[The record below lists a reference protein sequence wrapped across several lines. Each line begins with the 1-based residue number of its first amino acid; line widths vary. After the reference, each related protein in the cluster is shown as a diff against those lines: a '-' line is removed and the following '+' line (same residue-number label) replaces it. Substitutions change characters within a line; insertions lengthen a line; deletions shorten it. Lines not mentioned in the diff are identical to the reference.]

1 MYGLMISH
9 LHGEPPKTE
18 HAGMRVLANSPAG
31 QHDGLGEALL
41 QATDGLCGEL
51 AELRG
56 GQPVR
61 QPQPLQQVDVHEGV
75 HHHPERGL
83 ATGGWMMGGGRP
95 VPNLVGNDFLAPC
108 LPPAEGVK
116 MQALRKREFSR
127 DHSTAIPHL
136 GIVSG

>member
-41 QATDGLCGEL
+41 QAADGLCGEL

-61 QPQPLQQVDVHEGV
+61 QPQPLQEVDIHEGV

-83 ATGGWMMGGGRP
+83 ATGGWMMGGGAS
-95 VPNLVGNDFLAPC
+95 GAQPC
-108 LPPAEGVK
+108 RQRLPGTMPTPGGRSQNAGPQE
-116 MQALRKREFSR
+116 A
-127 DHSTAIPHL
+127 
-136 GIVSG
+136 